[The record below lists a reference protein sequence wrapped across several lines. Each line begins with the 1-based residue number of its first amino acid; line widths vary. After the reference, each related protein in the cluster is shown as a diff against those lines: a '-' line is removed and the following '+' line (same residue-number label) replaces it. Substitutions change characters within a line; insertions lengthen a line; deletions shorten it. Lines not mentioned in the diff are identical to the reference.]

1 MAAIS
6 STPSSRA
13 SGVPSGVD
21 SPEDVRTPKGYRFRA
36 VEGMF
41 VISVMGESFISSAN
55 AKVISW
61 GGRSCEVVAEAGGDV
76 VRRFR
81 RC

>member
-1 MAAIS
+1 
-6 STPSSRA
+6 
-13 SGVPSGVD
+13 
-21 SPEDVRTPKGYRFRA
+21 
-36 VEGMF
+36 MF